1 MEYMKSLI
9 EELPDK
15 IQRLEKK
22 YGSEN
27 PYVIMLK
34 QQLKD
39 LHNQSESTHQV
50 WQTHVVKR
58 KG

>member
-1 MEYMKSLI
+1 MKSLI

-34 QQLKD
+34 QQLTD
-39 LHNQSESTHQV
+39 IQNQSESTHQV
-50 WQTHVVKR
+50 WKTHAVKR
-58 KG
+58 KV